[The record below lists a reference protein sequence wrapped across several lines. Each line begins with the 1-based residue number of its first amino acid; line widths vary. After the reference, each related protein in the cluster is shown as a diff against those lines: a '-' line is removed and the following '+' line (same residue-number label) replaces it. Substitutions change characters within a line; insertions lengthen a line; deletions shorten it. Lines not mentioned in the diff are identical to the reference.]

1 MYSNP
6 HQMPTPPFLVQTLLF
21 IEVEMPLMRRM
32 YVHYRNKS
40 GLDAFMFLN
49 KVRLTIASVLL
60 ETLD

>member
-1 MYSNP
+1 
-6 HQMPTPPFLVQTLLF
+6 
-21 IEVEMPLMRRM
+21 MPLMRRM